1 MKDLLTISGELK
13 FKLILVGDRRQLDSV
28 EAGVP
33 FYEML
38 RNGMPFTDMREIF
51 RQENANLKAAVYSV
65 IKRDIGKAFKELE
78 GSVIETKDVAHT
90 SVEKFMAKS
99 ADHRKDTIVLT
110 PANETREKVNKE
122 IGRLLYE
129 ERIKEE
135 RSKEYS
141 HEIYKN
147 KNLSEADKTRAY
159 RFRAGDV
166 IHFSKDRDF
175 IGVKRNAYCEV
186 TKIDTKENLVTI
198 KTGLFSTE
206 TFNPIKLKGKAEK
219 NYFEVFAKEQR
230 VFYEGDKVSFNRS
243 IPDLGIVNSDN
254 AVLTKVGLLNFH
266 LKLDTVS

>member
-243 IPDLGIVNSDN
+243 IPDL
-254 AVLTKVGLLNFH
+254 
-266 LKLDTVS
+266 